1 MRKNILITGASSGLG
16 AGMARIFAA
25 KGHHLALTARRVDR
39 LEELKAELTSRIPAS
54 RSSCTRWTSTTTTR
68 CSRVFKQ
75 AIRDLG
81 GLDRVI
87 VNAGLGKG
95 GRIGT
100 GKFDANKE
108 TAETNFVAALAQCEA
123 AMEHF
128 YERKAGHL
136 VVISSVSAM
145 RGMPGSITDLRRDQ
159 GRRWPTLAEGIRS
172 DLLERKGHDIKVTT
186 LFPGY
191 IASEM
196 NEGVEQEIRADGRH
210 RDRAA
215 GPWSRRSK
223 GGRRGGRAAVAVVAA
238 RPGHEARAAQRPPPH
253 DVSERRV
260 APMDD
265 QRDRARRAPAP
276 GSATVGATAPIML
289 LLHGGMI
296 GSEMN
301 FGEMLPHLG
310 Q

>member
-1 MRKNILITGASSGLG
+1 MRKNVLITGASSGLG
-16 AGMARIFAA
+16 AGMARILAA

-39 LEELKAELTSRIPAS
+39 LEELRAEIEKDHPDVEVVVHALDVNDHDQVFA
-54 RSSCTRWTSTTTTR
+54 
-68 CSRVFKQ
+68 VFKQ

-100 GKFDANKE
+100 GKFYANKQ

-136 VVISSVSAM
+136 VVISSMSAL
-145 RGMPGSITDLRRDQ
+145 RGMPSSLTTYAATKAGLAH
-159 GRRWPTLAEGIRS
+159 LAEGIRS
-172 DLLERKGHDIKVTT
+172 DLINRKGHDIKVTA

-196 NEGVEQEIRADGRH
+196 NEGVEQEARMMVDTETGCKALVKAIDKEVTEAIVPTW
-210 RDRAA
+210 
-215 GPWSRRSK
+215 PW
-223 GGRRGGRAAVAVVAA
+223 V
-238 RPGHEARAAQRPPPH
+238 P
-253 DVSERRV
+253 
-260 APMDD
+260 
-265 QRDRARRAPAP
+265 
-276 GSATVGATAPIML
+276 
-289 LLHGGMI
+289 
-296 GSEMN
+296 
-301 FGEMLPHLG
+301 LG
-310 Q
+310 QVMKHAPLSVVRRMV